1 MHATC
6 LPKCDESYLL
16 YWVLVQLK
24 RELPKLSEAAKSNH
38 PNHTFDQLALCV
50 QMTVDRPVSIVTYP
64 LVQVP
69 ASIQFFRLG
78 EESAHERHFQNLTI
92 QRNARGE
99 KDATMLM
106 IRRSDGQST
115 GTDTKIYVVSL
126 DKSAAADYSRRRQR
140 SAGQMSAVRSHVLS
154 DTIIEHIQTKARD
167 LDLNIWK
174 AKFICKCV
182 DRYLKSQD

>member
-1 MHATC
+1 MHATSF
-6 LPKCDESYLL
+6 PKCDESYLL
-16 YWVLVQLK
+16 YWALVQLK
-24 RELPKLSEAAKSNH
+24 RELPKVAGAAKNNH
-38 PNHTFDQLALCV
+38 PKHTFDQLALCFE
-50 QMTVDRPVSIVTYP
+50 MPVDGPLEIMTYP

-69 ASIQFFRLG
+69 ASIHFFQLG
-78 EESAHERHFQNLTI
+78 AESTHERHFQNLTI

-126 DKSAAADYSRRRQR
+126 DKSAAADYSRSRQR
-140 SAGQMSAVRSHVLS
+140 FAGQMTAVGSHDLS
-154 DTIIEHIQTKARD
+154 DTIIEHIQSKARD

-174 AKFICKCV
+174 PKFICKCV
-182 DRYLKSQD
+182 DRYFKSHD

>member
-1 MHATC
+1 MHATSF
-6 LPKCDESYLL
+6 PKCDESYLL
-16 YWVLVQLK
+16 YWALVQLK
-24 RELPKLSEAAKSNH
+24 RELPKVAEAAKINH
-38 PNHTFDQLALCV
+38 PKHTFDQLALCFE
-50 QMTVDRPVSIVTYP
+50 MTVDEPFEIMTYP

-69 ASIQFFRLG
+69 ASIQFFQLG
-78 EESAHERHFQNLTI
+78 AESTHERHFQNLTI

-140 SAGQMSAVRSHVLS
+140 SAGQMNADRSHILS
-154 DTIIEHIQTKARD
+154 NIIIDYIETKAQD

-182 DRYLKSQD
+182 DRYLKSHD